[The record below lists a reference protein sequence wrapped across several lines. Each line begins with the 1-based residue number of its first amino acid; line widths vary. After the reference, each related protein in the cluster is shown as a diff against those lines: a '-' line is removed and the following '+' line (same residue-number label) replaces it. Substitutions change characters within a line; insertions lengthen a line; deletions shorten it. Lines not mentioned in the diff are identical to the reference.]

1 MLIFTP
7 ENWYVKDSNVSEI
20 TEKLMLN
27 RLVKSMLEANDLDQ
41 RSLDKL
47 SVHYEKEGVLLKAM
61 EEIEIPD
68 SVIFKHAMKI
78 SRYPILDPS
87 SMDFTVDPDGLRKIL
102 TRDEMMESYTYPLYK
117 NQGVIYV
124 AVVDPTDLRTLEAI
138 RFKERAIVEP
148 ILISLASFKGLMGA
162 TGGTDREALQNI
174 FKPKKGEEK
183 EEEDST
189 LQRQDSVVIDLA
201 GKKDDV
207 PLVKFINGVLADAI
221 ERGASDLHFE
231 PYEHS
236 YRVRFRIDGVLQ
248 EFYRPPEEYRTQLAA
263 RIKVMSQLDITERR
277 LPQDGRI
284 KVVHNGKVIDFRIS
298 ILPTLWGEKVVM
310 RILDSSAANL
320 NIDILGFEDKQK
332 AAILEAIHKPQGM
345 VLVTGPTG
353 SGKTVTLY
361 TCMGILNQPTTNLST
376 AEDPVEINLEG
387 INQVPVN
394 PAIGLTFAEALR
406 SFLRQDPD
414 VIMVGE
420 IRDLETADIAIKA
433 AQTGHLV
440 LSTLHTN
447 SAPETLTRLI
457 NMGVETF
464 NIASTVHLIIAQRLA
479 RRLCKHCKE
488 EVTVSPDDL
497 MRLGFTKIQATSQ
510 IYGPVGCD
518 KCTKGYKGRVG
529 IYEVMPISDKLERMI
544 LDNASGP
551 ELADQAQAE
560 GINNIRQSGI
570 LKVIEGVTSIEELM
584 RVTAD

>member
-1 MLIFTP
+1 MGDIL
-7 ENWYVKDSNVSEI
+7 
-20 TEKLMLN
+20 EKLKSN
-27 RLVKSMLEANDLDQ
+27 RLIASMLELQEIDQ
-41 RSLDKL
+41 KL
-47 SVHYEKEGVLLKAM
+47 LEKISINYEKKPSLVQALLEAGVSSEQLLKHASRLSRL
-61 EEIEIPD
+61 P
-68 SVIFKHAMKI
+68 IF
-78 SRYPILDPS
+78 DPR
-87 SMDFTVDPDGLRKIL
+87 SMDLTIDPDGLRKIL
-102 TRDEMMESYTYPLYK
+102 PRDEMERHYIFPLYK

-124 AVVDPTDLRTLEAI
+124 AIVDPTNLSALEKIRLR
-138 RFKERAIVEP
+138 ERVIVEP
-148 ILISLASFKGLMGA
+148 ILVEARHLAAVMESL
-162 TGGTDREALQNI
+162 GGTDREALQNI
-174 FKPKKGEEK
+174 FKKKEGEEPTAA
-183 EEEDST
+183 EEA
-189 LQRQDSVVIDLA
+189 LAQRAADEESVVINLA
-201 GKKDDV
+201 GSKDDV
-207 PLVKFINGVLADAI
+207 PLVQFINGVLADAI
-221 ERGASDLHFE
+221 DRGASDLHFE

-248 EFYRPPEEYRTQLAA
+248 EMYRPPEEYRTQLAA

-310 RILDSSAANL
+310 RILDSSAASL
-320 NIDILGFEDKQK
+320 NIDILGFEDDQK
-332 AAILEAIHKPQGM
+332 AAILEAIEKPQGM
-345 VLVTGPTG
+345 ILVTGPTG

-479 RRLCKHCKE
+479 RRLCNHCKE
-488 EVTVSPDDL
+488 EVTYDTEHLV
-497 MRLGFTKIQATSQ
+497 RLGFTRMQASAR

-518 KCTKGYKGRVG
+518 QCTRGYKGRVG
-529 IYEVMPISDKLERMI
+529 IYEVMPISDTTERMI

-551 ELADQAQAE
+551 ELADQAERE
-560 GINNIRQSGI
+560 GINSIRKSGI
-570 LKVIEGVTSIEELM
+570 LKVVEGITSIEELM